1 MTRTEDI
8 FNQFIN
14 LKLIKNQIENSAD
27 INEVRKGFQELC
39 GMFELS
45 NIINSLLIQ
54 KFQQHNQ
61 ENQKI
66 TQQNEEIKRLNDKM
80 LETEI
85 VLRNTCKINKKLQRK
100 IEDLQSSKENATKL
114 KNQLAKSCELIHRL
128 QTDQESLQLKLA
140 KQESYRIE
148 IAKLKSDND
157 DLSYQV
163 RQLTEKLNNNSQHLS
178 TAKHLAKQ
186 FKSKLIKNKQKFQQ
200 LKERY
205 DLIKQNEKDN
215 GVFTYIAMIADSLGT
230 KISGIDIKNDVDHIC
245 QYSSNLKRALSGNP
259 SQSYPL
265 KQKFDNLTKDILE
278 FEEYAR
284 QISFK

>member
-1 MTRTEDI
+1 M
-8 FNQFIN
+8 
-14 LKLIKNQIENSAD
+14 
-27 INEVRKGFQELC
+27 
-39 GMFELS
+39 
-45 NIINSLLIQ
+45 
-54 KFQQHNQ
+54 
-61 ENQKI
+61 
-66 TQQNEEIKRLNDKM
+66 
-80 LETEI
+80 
-85 VLRNTCKINKKLQRK
+85 
-100 IEDLQSSKENATKL
+100 QSSKENATKL